1 MKKNENGFRNLTAL
15 DAAKIIIDTER
26 PIVLVHIRP
35 DGDCVGSGTALCEIF
50 NQLGRDCKIISADKI
65 PERLEFILKYSGI
78 EIATEVEGYTPIA
91 IDVASPYQLGDLIS
105 RCAPP
110 VLMIDHHEVGEHFAD
125 HYTVKTAG
133 SAAEALFDI
142 VDELIKLE
150 KIKMTSKLAY
160 ALYAAISSDTGC
172 FAFSSVSEKTH
183 MRAAALLKCG
193 IDAAD
198 INHRLFM
205 SKSPSVI
212 KAEGFIASNLEIFA
226 DGRVASASV
235 SLRDMKELGLEKEDF
250 ETAIDVVRSLR
261 GVEIAV
267 CIRELEEGNYKVS
280 MRSTGANVAE
290 IAKKFG
296 GGGHIRASG
305 FSVQAETIEK
315 AKETVISQI
324 PVTV

>member
-1 MKKNENGFRNLTAL
+1 
-15 DAAKIIIDTER
+15 
-26 PIVLVHIRP
+26 V
-35 DGDCVGSGTALCEIF
+35 
-50 NQLGRDCKIISADKI
+50 
-65 PERLEFILKYSGI
+65 
-78 EIATEVEGYTPIA
+78 
-91 IDVASPYQLGDLIS
+91 
-105 RCAPP
+105 
-110 VLMIDHHEVGEHFAD
+110 
-125 HYTVKTAG
+125 
-133 SAAEALFDI
+133 
-142 VDELIKLE
+142 
-150 KIKMTSKLAY
+150 
-160 ALYAAISSDTGC
+160 
-172 FAFSSVSEKTH
+172 
-183 MRAAALLKCG
+183 RAAALLKCG

-212 KAEGFIASNLEIFA
+212 KAEGFIASSLEIFA
-226 DGRVASASV
+226 DGRVAAATV
-235 SLRDMKELGLEKEDF
+235 SLQNMRELGLAKEDF

>member
-1 MKKNENGFRNLTAL
+1 MKKNDGGYRALTAL
-15 DAAKIIIDTER
+15 DAARIIIDTER
-26 PIVLVHIRP
+26 PIVFVHIRP
-35 DGDCVGSGTALCEIF
+35 DGDCVGSGAALSEIF
-50 NQLGRDCKIISADKI
+50 HQLGRDCKIISADEI
-65 PERLEFILKYSGI
+65 PERLRFILDYSGI
-78 EIATEVEGYTPIA
+78 EVATEVEGYTPIA
-91 IDVASPYQLGDLIS
+91 IDVASPYQLGDLLT
-105 RCAPP
+105 RGAPP
-110 VLMIDHHEVGEHFAD
+110 VLMIDHHEIGERFAD
-125 HYTVKTAG
+125 YYTVKTAG

-172 FAFSSVSEKTH
+172 FAYSSVSEKTH
-183 MRAAALLKCG
+183 MRAAALIKCG

-212 KAEGFIASNLEIFA
+212 KAEGFVASGLEAYA
-226 DGRVASASV
+226 DGRVAVATV
-235 SLRDMKELGLEKEDF
+235 SLDDMARLGLEKGDF

-267 CIRELEEGNYKVS
+267 AIRELEPGCYKVS

-290 IAKKFG
+290 IAKNFG

-305 FSVQAETIEK
+305 FSVSADSIKE
-315 AKETVISQI
+315 AKEKVIASI
-324 PVTV
+324 PITI